1 MSDKNL
7 VGVSKKLENIAG
19 LHGFKKIIQN
29 MFFNLP
35 KNNSQKTKSNLD
47 LLTEFNK
54 LYPNYK
60 SDRRNSYK
68 NLILQ
73 NKHTFFMSL
82 KINLQQFWQFLLANT
97 AISAILLF
105 TLLVSA
111 TTVTA
116 QNIST
121 DNNGKMEGF
130 KPDENS
136 FVTALNS
143 CNLDIKYP
151 KKVAGQEVFTMIE
164 DKTELAKNK
173 NLSLG
178 WSSGPLAYQ
187 HFIFNDNIEN
197 PNVDY
202 NYTFV
207 CYDFEL
213 IKSEVLNVENI
224 LVSFTTFAGL
234 KYEDQYKSELGKR
247 LKREYESKKLS
258 KVEFTNLTKWELG
271 KYDFDYIF
279 LHTAKPISEL
289 GENNENFVA
298 SFLELK
304 HKDKVYFFSFYPYNY
319 NTESNKRDSLDSKL
333 TQNPYQLFNL
343 EFSSQVKSQYSND
356 QNIYNFSS
364 TGDNGQLF
372 LLNSVSFLLNYG
384 SYLFLGIL
392 FIIILFSAYLSFYLK
407 KSGKL
412 ETISNFKLFNFLTT
426 LNIFVLTVIFSP
438 LSFALDQF
446 QYQNLSAFQTGLFFA
461 PLTLWL
467 VFEFLVLL
475 VWVIKN
481 LIQKKF
487 KKAILYLIF
496 TIIMFS
502 PAWAAS
508 ILILLT
514 YIPIS
519 YDIVFNTYLFILTIS
534 LLIFHFLSLNGET
547 KM

>member
-1 MSDKNL
+1 
-7 VGVSKKLENIAG
+7 
-19 LHGFKKIIQN
+19 

-35 KNNSQKTKSNLD
+35 KKNSQKNKSNLD

-97 AISAILLF
+97 AISAIILF
-105 TLLVSA
+105 TLLVSGA
-111 TTVTA
+111 TVTA
-116 QNIST
+116 QNIGG
-121 DNNGKMEGF
+121 DNNGKIEGF

-151 KKVAGQEVFTMIE
+151 KKVAGQEVFTIIE

-173 NLSLG
+173 NLFFNLNNSE
-178 WSSGPLAYQ
+178 PLAYQ
-187 HFIFNDNIEN
+187 HFTFYNDEN
-197 PNVDY
+197 GTISY
-202 NYTFV
+202 NYAFF
-207 CYDFEL
+207 CYDFES
-213 IKSEVLNVENI
+213 IKSEVLNLENI
-224 LVSFTTFAGL
+224 SVPLNTFPGL
-234 KYEDQYKSELGKR
+234 IYENQYKPELGKR

-298 SFLELK
+298 SFLEVK
-304 HKDKVYFFSFYPYNY
+304 YKDKVYFFSFHPYNH
-319 NTESNKRDSLDSKL
+319 NTESNKTDSLDSKL

-343 EFSSQVKSQYSND
+343 EFSSQVKSQYSSD

-364 TGDNGQLF
+364 TGDNGQVF
-372 LLNSVSFLLNYG
+372 LLNSISFLLNYG

-438 LSFALDQF
+438 LGFALDQF

-467 VFEFLVLL
+467 IFEFLVLL
-475 VWVIKN
+475 VWIIKN

-487 KKAILYLIF
+487 KKAILHLVF
-496 TIIMFS
+496 VVIMFP
-502 PAWAAS
+502 PAWATS
-508 ILILLT
+508 ILPT

-519 YDIVFNTYLFILTIS
+519 YEIVFNTYLFILTIS
-534 LLIFHFLSLNGET
+534 LLVFHFLSLNGET